1 MVAQLTVFGCD
12 LTGISVPENTQ
23 QLLIIHEIFRKQDG
37 TTFLHR
43 SRQLPKDACPRLA
56 GQVVRSYG
64 FPAQGTD
71 RRVLLVEIVGSRSG
85 FTEEFTSSMA
95 KQLVD
100 GRGDESDDVRAA
112 LEVF

>member
-1 MVAQLTVFGCD
+1 MVQLAVFSCD
-12 LTGISVPENTQ
+12 PTGISVPENTQ
-23 QLLIIHEIFRKQDG
+23 HVLIVHEIFRKQDG

-56 GQVVRSYG
+56 RQVMRSYG

-71 RRVLLVEIVGSRSG
+71 WRVLLVEIVDSRSG
-85 FTEEFTSSMA
+85 FAEEFTSSMA

-112 LEVF
+112 LEVL

>member
-1 MVAQLTVFGCD
+1 VVQLTVFSCD
-12 LTGISVPENTQ
+12 FTGISVPENTQ
-23 QLLIIHEIFRKQDG
+23 QLLVIHEIFRNQDG

-71 RRVLLVEIVGSRSG
+71 RRVLLVEVVVSWCGL
-85 FTEEFTSSMA
+85 TKEFTSSVA

-112 LEVF
+112 LEVL

>member
-1 MVAQLTVFGCD
+1 VVQLTVFSCD
-12 LTGISVPENTQ
+12 FTGISVPENTQ
-23 QLLIIHEIFRKQDG
+23 QLLVIHEIFRNQDG

-64 FPAQGTD
+64 FPAQGTN
-71 RRVLLVEIVGSRSG
+71 RWVLLVEVVDSRCG
-85 FTEEFTSSMA
+85 FTEEFTSSVA
-95 KQLVD
+95 NQLVD

-112 LEVF
+112 LEVL